1 MPTQREWLYADARC
15 EGGRGISDVQNL
27 HNKQIMNPRNY
38 LYQKRET
45 ALYQAIMKADRK
57 YTPVDVLNEN
67 FVIHIKTEEQ
77 TKQK

>member
-1 MPTQREWLYADARC
+1 
-15 EGGRGISDVQNL
+15 
-27 HNKQIMNPRNY
+27 MNPRNY